1 MMASLASTLSGTAG
15 GEPLHNV
22 GQLERL
28 MDEFN
33 AEYREILLR
42 TIAAVRK
49 REGYALGDDCSGDG
63 SGDGGDNAVTDGGV
77 ADGALE
83 GKTDTGIDADPSR
96 YTASGEFGVIPTT
109 TEILTRSALYFSISL
124 VIHSIIRL
132 WLGVNAISH
141 SLLSIR
147 VGRAGGGALENGGGR
162 GESKE
167 GASGGEGG
175 STGGRGGGDSSEGIG
190 GGRSGSSGDHDDRS
204 SSSNSRQGLIG
215 STRSVAG
222 KEGGSRFPGGTTG
235 KDATSRGGAKGGG
248 MLARSFSKALQRHE
262 YTHASSGP
270 MTRTFVNNDGGKK
283 EKDDLDGGEGGGV
296 AVAGKN
302 RVGSGERNRE
312 AGAGCRVA
320 CEACPRTMWQTMG
333 VSSKNT

>member
-49 REGYALGDDCSGDG
+49 REGYARFDALGDDCSGDG
-63 SGDGGDNAVTDGGV
+63 SGNGGGVVGGGGDDAVTD
-77 ADGALE
+77 
-83 GKTDTGIDADPSR
+83 
-96 YTASGEFGVIPTT
+96 GEFGVIPTT

-147 VGRAGGGALENGGGR
+147 VGRAGGGALENGDGR

-167 GASGGEGG
+167 GPSGGEGG
-175 STGGRGGGDSSEGIG
+175 SMGGREDGDSSEGIA
-190 GGRSGSSGDHDDRS
+190 GGRSGSSGDHGDRS
-204 SSSNSRQGLIG
+204 SSSNSRRGLIG
-215 STRSVAG
+215 STRSVPG
-222 KEGGSRFPGGTTG
+222 KGGGSSRTPGGTTG
-235 KDATSRGGAKGGG
+235 NDGGATGGG

-262 YTHASSGP
+262 YTRASSGP
-270 MTRTFVNNDGGKK
+270 VTRTNNDGGKK
-283 EKDDLDGGEGGGV
+283 DDPDGGEGGV
-296 AVAGKN
+296 WAAAEKH

-312 AGAGCRVA
+312 AGVGCRVV
-320 CEACPRTMWQTMG
+320 CEACPRAMWQMMG
-333 VSSKNT
+333 VRSKNTSCRKGAVV